1 MGPREHDRLT
11 RARGAALLLALLYGL
26 FAGSAFVPIPAQ
38 ARVQAFGLTLDG
50 HPGVAIAAK
59 SGKAA
64 LKAQRSTPDPLL
76 LPTSVA
82 VVSRVAM
89 HPVIERMPDQVI
101 LAPSRAAA
109 PYHARAP
116 PTV

>member
-26 FAGSAFVPIPAQ
+26 VAGSAFVPLPVQ
-38 ARVQAFGLTLDG
+38 ARAQVVGLTLDG
-50 HPGVAIAAK
+50 HPGVAIGTK
-59 SGKAA
+59 SGKAT
-64 LKAQRSTPDPLL
+64 LKAQRATPDPLL
-76 LPTSVA
+76 LPPSATLI
-82 VVSRVAM
+82 SRVATRPLGERLPI
-89 HPVIERMPDQVI
+89 PVLP
-101 LAPSRAAA
+101 ATASGAT